1 MKKIFKVHLFSLIC
15 LVALAIGGNNV
26 YADVNSVNQ
35 PSVESATSIENY
47 NSNIEGLRK
56 IDFATLKSI
65 FDSTSEQ
72 SFTIYF
78 GRPTCYY
85 CRLFSP
91 TLKEFNQL
99 MNGGLIYYDTSGQD
113 FDSTAQQF
121 VFDELG
127 IPGTPTII
135 YVKHGQILNGWVGGD
150 TTAQE
155 LMNYL
160 YK

>member
-78 GRPTCYY
+78 SRC
-85 CRLFSP
+85 S
-91 TLKEFNQL
+91 
-99 MNGGLIYYDTSGQD
+99 
-113 FDSTAQQF
+113 
-121 VFDELG
+121 
-127 IPGTPTII
+127 
-135 YVKHGQILNGWVGGD
+135 
-150 TTAQE
+150 
-155 LMNYL
+155 
-160 YK
+160 